1 MILSNSAIFAALDE
15 KRLIIDP
22 EPSPRDPAEASTG
35 ASEWPYSTTA
45 VNLRLGDEVSWFN
58 EGLAVNIDLRRGK
71 FANLFGPN
79 SSSRKITADQPY
91 SLMPGK
97 LVLANTLE
105 RVELPITPGQPSLA
119 ARVEG
124 RSSFARCGLLVHFTA
139 PTIHAG
145 FRGRITLEIINL
157 GPIPILLYPGTYIC
171 QLIIE
176 EVVGVPLRND
186 SQFQGQTRP
195 GGADR

>member
-22 EPSPRDPAEASTG
+22 EPTPRDPTDSPTAAPD
-35 ASEWPYSTTA
+35 WPYSTSA
-45 VNLRLGDEVSWFN
+45 VDLRLGDEVSWFN
-58 EGLAVNIDLRRGK
+58 DGLAVNIDLRRGK

-105 RVELPITPGQPSLA
+105 RVELPILQDRPCLA

-157 GPIPILLYPGTYIC
+157 GPIPVLLYPSTYIC

-176 EVVGVPLRND
+176 EVVGIPLRND
-186 SQFQGQTRP
+186 SQFQGQTKP
-195 GGADR
+195 GGS

>member
-1 MILSNSAIFAALDE
+1 
-15 KRLIIDP
+15 
-22 EPSPRDPAEASTG
+22 
-35 ASEWPYSTTA
+35 
-45 VNLRLGDEVSWFN
+45 LGDEVSWFN
-58 EGLAVNIDLRRGK
+58 DGLAINIDLRRGK

-79 SSSRKITADQPY
+79 SSSRKITHDQPY

-105 RVELPITPGQPSLA
+105 RVELPIVPGRPSLA

-145 FRGRITLEIINL
+145 FKGRITLELINL
-157 GPIPILLYPGTYIC
+157 GSIPILLYPQSYVC

-176 EVVGVPLRND
+176 EVVGLPLENE
-186 SQFQGQTRP
+186 SQFQGQVRP
-195 GGADR
+195 SGA

>member
-15 KRLIIDP
+15 RRLIIEP
-22 EPSPRDPAEASTG
+22 EPAPRDPGEAAEC
-35 ASEWPYSTTA
+35 PYSTTA

-58 EGLAVNIDLRRGK
+58 DGLAVNIDLRRGK

-97 LVLANTLE
+97 LILANTLE
-105 RVELPITPGQPSLA
+105 RVELPIAPERPSLA

-195 GGADR
+195 AGS